1 MDKEGVVHIYTGIFL
16 SYKKEIIGSLVMMWM
31 NLESVMQNEVRKRK
45 TNMVY

>member
-1 MDKEGVVHIYTGIFL
+1 MDKEGVVHIYIAIFL

-45 TNMVY
+45 TNVVY